1 MNKNQRSCQSPKSPK
16 VAEEKPK
23 RQRKARAKPTKQ
35 ELIKFFQ
42 DSMNELKQIVSE
54 LNEEEVKIR
63 GLQLK
68 QLPLLIN
75 ETLQNLD
82 EDMKEFEEEIKN
94 IEASP
99 DEQVQPSQ

>member
-1 MNKNQRSCQSPKSPK
+1 VSNNSYSMSEQKPKKATKVPKVPK

-54 LNEEEVKIR
+54 LNEEEVNQRTATQTITSFD
-63 GLQLK
+63 Q
-68 QLPLLIN
+68 
-75 ETLQNLD
+75 
-82 EDMKEFEEEIKN
+82 
-94 IEASP
+94 
-99 DEQVQPSQ
+99 